1 MDSKKRGYFVLNAED
16 RSLVLH
22 IGSPKAGSTSLQN
35 FLMSNRAALNGQDF
49 QYQDMED
56 ANKDWRI
63 HRGLTGGDIWNPIY
77 PKADGL
83 IALDETQFDMFERVL
98 ALSVNQLKDYKS
110 IILSNEF
117 LYFIAKDP
125 KFWKLLNSFQEVMNV
140 KIRIFL
146 YLRSPFDFLR
156 SWYSESIKRGFT
168 LENFSDY
175 LSNPN
180 QIFDSV
186 YSDLP
191 CLISL
196 AAENCF
202 EFDIFNLSTI
212 GQNISSHFSQAI
224 GFDLRDSKL
233 GPDANTGLN
242 AIELEF
248 FRGVHVVSRKLGL
261 ILCNER
267 TDIYLSNLNPS
278 KANLTFKQQIS
289 QVSCDLIFEKLQ
301 TLNLELSNLHP
312 TLDELIYDV
321 PPEFTSTQ
329 PNFYMDEAL
338 RAAYEVGLMLGR
350 SYVGGYLKR
359 DT

>member
-1 MDSKKRGYFVLNAED
+1 MNAED
-16 RSLVLH
+16 RSLFLH
-22 IGSPKAGSTSLQN
+22 IGSPKAGSTALQS
-35 FLMSNRAALNGQDF
+35 FLISNRIALNGQDF
-49 QYQDMED
+49 QYQEMDT
-56 ANKDWRI
+56 ATKDWRI

-77 PKADGL
+77 PKEDGSL
-83 IALDETQFDMFERVL
+83 VLDATQFDMFELVL
-98 ALSVNQLKDYKS
+98 ALSVNQLKNYKS
-110 IILSNEF
+110 MILSNEF

-125 KFWKLLNSFQEVMNV
+125 KFWKLLKSFQEVMNV

-146 YLRSPFDFLR
+146 YLRSPFDFLQ

-168 LENFSDY
+168 LDNFSDY

-180 QIFDSV
+180 HIFDSV

-191 CLISL
+191 SLISL

-224 GFDLRDSKL
+224 GFDLRDSEL
-233 GPDANTGLN
+233 GPYANTGLN

-248 FRGVHVVSRKLGL
+248 FRGVHSVSRKLGL

-278 KANLTFKQQIS
+278 KINLTFKQRIS
-289 QVSCDLIFEKLQ
+289 QMSCDLIFEKLQ
-301 TLNLELSNLHP
+301 TLNRELSNCHP
-312 TLDELIYDV
+312 TLDELIYEV
-321 PPEFTSTQ
+321 PTEFTSTQ
-329 PNFYMDEAL
+329 SNSSMDEVL